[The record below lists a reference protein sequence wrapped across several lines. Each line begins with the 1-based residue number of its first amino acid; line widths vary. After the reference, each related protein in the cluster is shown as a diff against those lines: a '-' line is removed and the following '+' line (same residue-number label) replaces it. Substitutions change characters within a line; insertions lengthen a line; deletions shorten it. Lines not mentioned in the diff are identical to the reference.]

1 MANQSRPGSVKI
13 EVTQLTIGMYVVELD
28 RPWTDTNFLFQ
39 GFRIRQQRE
48 IRLLHEVCNYVWVDA
63 RSSTGKHELGPE
75 DLVGPASLQPIVGK
89 VDFSLEMEQATPTWH
104 AAREES
110 LRILQAVKMGQD
122 LDVHAVKV
130 VIRECVD
137 SILRNAA
144 AMLWLARIKN
154 SDEYTAEHS
163 LRVAILGIALGKEL
177 GLPVYQ
183 LEQIGI
189 CGMLHDVGKI
199 KVPSEIL
206 NKPGTLT
213 VEEMRVMQSHAAEGR
228 RLLMSNQQITPA
240 TVDVAYS
247 HHERLDGK
255 GYPRGL
261 DASKIPYF
269 AKIIAVVD
277 SYDAINSDRVY
288 SKGKSSL
295 ESLRILYDSA
305 NSHFDENMVGCFIR
319 LIGICPPGEIVELN
333 SGEIGIIIGCSP
345 GNKLK
350 PKVLRVLDADKKI
363 CKEIVIDLAKMTNNA
378 SGRPYRVHQVHSSGA
393 FGIDIEAYRR
403 KGLLIPPDL

>member
-48 IRLLHEVCNYVWVDA
+48 ILLLHEVCNYVWVDA
-63 RSSTGKHELGPE
+63 RSSTGKHEPGPE
-75 DLVGPASLQPIVGK
+75 NLVGPASLQPIVGK
-89 VDFSLEMEQATPTWH
+89 VDFNLEMEQATPTWH

-122 LDVHAVKV
+122 LDIHAVKM

-206 NKPGTLT
+206 NKPGALT

-228 RLLMSNQQITPA
+228 RLLMSNQQITHA
-240 TVDVAYS
+240 AVDVAYS

-319 LIGICPPGEIVELN
+319 LIGICPVARSASSLAVHLAIN
-333 SGEIGIIIGCSP
+333 SNPRC
-345 GNKLK
+345 
-350 PKVLRVLDADKKI
+350 
-363 CKEIVIDLAKMTNNA
+363 
-378 SGRPYRVHQVHSSGA
+378 YA
-393 FGIDIEAYRR
+393 F
-403 KGLLIPPDL
+403 